1 MKSLTYGSLQDE
13 STYFLS
19 LLTIHQGEFSYTE
32 SPKKRSN
39 NLTLQSLKA
48 WSQILHNI
56 KTTNSSSDAIGF
68 HGPEKQMKYCPML
81 SEQCCAMTEV
91 NKWFDMKMQQKKHLA
106 KANMFMD
113 TDGFGGYRDIRR
125 RGSRCYCSC
134 PAEI

>member
-1 MKSLTYGSLQDE
+1 MKEFEKRQKEMKSLMYGSLQDE

-32 SPKKRSN
+32 RNKKNRSN

-68 HGPEKQMKYCPML
+68 HGPEKQMKYYPML

-91 NKWFDMKMQQKKHLA
+91 NKWFDMKMQQKTSGKSKYVH
-106 KANMFMD
+106 
-113 TDGFGGYRDIRR
+113 GYRWIWWL
-125 RGSRCYCSC
+125 
-134 PAEI
+134 